1 MFVMVFNKALANKLE
16 SLGFKKM
23 PTNANYTCFIL
34 DMNKKFNFEKEDIS
48 KYKFTNKLTF

>member
-1 MFVMVFNKALANKLE
+1 MFVMVFNKVLANKLE